1 MLENTAE
8 WTLQLEHLIQHLI
21 DHWPEIERE
30 AFFRSL
36 QMIDFLFAP
45 RLVLQQLMVAG
56 TIHASIITVSNL
68 RKAFEMISRRI
79 TKYGRSKRRIE
90 QCMAEA
96 NTYPEWKR
104 YAEELDALDG
114 LDKWRLNE
122 ESALYDLKILR
133 KRMTDIRSM
142 MNGEDIFHMM
152 FRLRGSLARD
162 QFGMQEVGLFTRASA
177 GTKVIVEEYH
187 QLITSALN
195 YICDHHD
202 DEVPTD
208 AKLAFFN
215 ETRHSYGRTAL
226 LLSGGASLGMYHFG
240 VLKTLHNQNLLPRV
254 ISGAS
259 AGALCAAV
267 IGVKNDKQVADL
279 LNITEPQEYERSMRF
294 DFFGMK
300 KRETSQLQYLLPQ
313 SLRWLGDALISYFID
328 NDSPLRLDTDHLK
341 HVTIA
346 NVGLMTFQEAFDH
359 TGRILNI
366 TVAPRNKYDPPR
378 LLNYLTAPHI
388 CIWSAAVASCAI
400 PGVFDSI
407 PLMTK
412 EPSGEFHPENEWT
425 RTGQVAEEIEEACY
439 SDGSIERDLP
449 MQQISELFNVNHF
462 IVSQVNP
469 HSALLSTLSVHTNI
483 WTSPIYGMIVGYL
496 RFLQNQCRDWLKNII
511 DLAVYRSDESAW
523 SAKRGFTQLLTQDY
537 EGRSNDITIMPWK
550 GEHTVVS
557 AFACLIKNNDATEF
571 LRIQKVGQRNTW
583 PKISRIRAHCSVE
596 VTLDNCVQRLRKRLT
611 IENYNK
617 HISSETEKGL
627 DRTPSFYTSRS
638 IVNLSGL
645 SVSDPV
651 PRLSKMGQE
660 KNKKRVSSNQSLNS
674 NQSGGS
680 IGGFGIDIEDY
691 HDEDF
696 YMPVEGK
703 NIELKGF
710 GQLTRN
716 NNSYAMDLPPI
727 PLSRSISDPLTVQS
741 LSENRKFND
750 PSCLVGESGN
760 EDPELSNPHYE
771 QNEDIEQ
778 ETTTMF
784 NKTTNMTNFY
794 YKKASKSDEN
804 INSQRL

>member
-1 MLENTAE
+1 MPGNAVE
-8 WTLQLEHLIQHLI
+8 WTHQFEHLIQHLI

-30 AFFRSL
+30 AFFRTL
-36 QMIDFLFAP
+36 QVIDFLFAP
-45 RLVLQQLMVAG
+45 RLILQQMMIAG
-56 TIHASIITVSNL
+56 TLHAGIITVSNL
-68 RKAFEMISRRI
+68 RKVFEMVSRRI

-104 YAEELDALDG
+104 YAEELDALDN
-114 LDKWRLNE
+114 LDQWRLNE
-122 ESALYDLKILR
+122 ESALYDLKILK
-133 KRMTDIRSM
+133 KRMADIRSM

-187 QLITSALN
+187 LLITSALN

-259 AGALCAAV
+259 AGSLVAAV
-267 IGVKNDKQVADL
+267 IGVRNDKQVADL
-279 LNITEPQEYERSMRF
+279 LNITEPEEYQKNNMRF

-313 SLRWLGDALISYFID
+313 SFRWLGDALISYFID

-366 TVAPRNKYDPPR
+366 TVAPNNKYDPPR

-412 EPSGEFHPENEWT
+412 EPSGEFHPESEWT
-425 RTGQVAEEIEEACY
+425 RTGQTADEVGEASY
-439 SDGSIERDLP
+439 TDGSIERDLP

-511 DLAVYRSDESAW
+511 DLTVYRSDESAW

-537 EGRSNDITIMPWK
+537 EGRSHDITIMPWK

-557 AFACLIKNNDATEF
+557 AFACLIRNNDAREF
-571 LRIQKVGQRNTW
+571 LRIQKVGQRNCW
-583 PKISRIRAHCSVE
+583 PKMSRIRAHCSVE

-617 HISSETEKGL
+617 RIASETEKGL

-645 SVSDPV
+645 SVSDPI
-651 PRLSKMGQE
+651 PRVSTMGQQ
-660 KNKKRVSSNQSLNS
+660 KLKRRVSSNQSLNS
-674 NQSGGS
+674 NHSGGS
-680 IGGFGIDIEDY
+680 GGTLGIDIENY
-691 HDEDF
+691 QDEDF
-696 YMPVEGK
+696 YSPVEGRSV
-703 NIELKGF
+703 ELKGF
-710 GQLTRN
+710 GSLKRSDHSNVTHPQPLPFTRSKSDPTSMTN
-716 NNSYAMDLPPI
+716 LHDPSI
-727 PLSRSISDPLTVQS
+727 LSRGSS
-741 LSENRKFND
+741 
-750 PSCLVGESGN
+750 N
-760 EDPELSNPHYE
+760 EIPEFSNPNYE
-771 QNEDIEQ
+771 QYEDIE
-778 ETTTMF
+778 ENNSAKF

-804 INSQRL
+804 INTSLA

>member
-259 AGALCAAV
+259 AGALSAAV
-267 IGVKNDKQVADL
+267 IGVRNDKQVADL

-741 LSENRKFND
+741 LSENRKFSD

-778 ETTTMF
+778 EATTMF